1 MESDSPP
8 IDASNIRL
16 QHNQSLEPT
25 PREAR
30 MDYGARLR
38 CGSA

>member
-16 QHNQSLEPT
+16 QHNQSPDCVKIQVDFANFLDGYVP
-25 PREAR
+25 
-30 MDYGARLR
+30 
-38 CGSA
+38 